1 MNTDTKSY
9 SSDID
14 DRIAKLTTI
23 VEQLVSTMGQD
34 RERYDKLMVE
44 ISWIQSWTKQTHHR
58 ALSFSLGISC
68 RPTVLGEYGNANSE
82 QL

>member
-1 MNTDTKSY
+1 MNTDTKY
-9 SSDID
+9 HSSDID

-44 ISWIQSWTKQTHHR
+44 ISWIQSWTRQTFFIIGLF
-58 ALSFSLGISC
+58 LSAWAYHA
-68 RPTVLGEYGNANSE
+68 VQQY
-82 QL
+82 